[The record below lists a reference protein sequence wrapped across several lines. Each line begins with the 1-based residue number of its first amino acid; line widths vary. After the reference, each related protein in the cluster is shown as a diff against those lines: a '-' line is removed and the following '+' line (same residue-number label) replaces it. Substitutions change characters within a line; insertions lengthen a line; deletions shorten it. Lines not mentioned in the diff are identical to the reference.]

1 MRIVVGGTFE
11 FLHVGHRELLRRA
24 FELGDEVLIGIT
36 SDSFKPGISRG
47 FEERKKA
54 VEEFVSQFGKP
65 YRIVEINDMYGPTL
79 EEEFDAIVVS
89 RETRENAERINE
101 ERIKR
106 GLKRMEIV
114 EIPII
119 VAEDLLPVSSRRIRE
134 GEIDEE
140 GRRIKRMLV
149 RVGSENP
156 SKIRAVKMVF
166 ERIFN
171 FEMEFQG
178 VAVDSG
184 VPPQPV
190 GEDTVR
196 GAKNRA
202 VKALGEADYSVG
214 LEAGLFWEGEM
225 GEYVDR
231 AYCAILDK
239 FGRMTFG
246 HSGGFI
252 YPPEVI
258 RMVKSG
264 LEVGEAMERISGI
277 EEIKKKMGAIGY
289 LSKGIINRDEFNA
302 QAVLMAMIPRI
313 RPELYLKEK

>member
-24 FELGDEVLIGIT
+24 FELGDEILIGVT
-36 SDSFKPGISRG
+36 SDSFKEGISRS
-47 FEERKKA
+47 FEERKRI

-65 YRIVEINDMYGPTL
+65 YRIVEINDIYGPTL
-79 EEEFDAIVVS
+79 DEDFDAIVVS
-89 RETRENAERINE
+89 RETRKNAERINE
-101 ERIKR
+101 ERERR

-134 GEIDEE
+134 GEIDED
-140 GRRIKRMLV
+140 GRRIKKMLV
-149 RVGSENP
+149 RIGSENP

-166 ERIFN
+166 SKIFN
-171 FEMEFQG
+171 FEMEFEG
-178 VAVDSG
+178 VAVDSA
-184 VPPQPV
+184 VPPQPFND
-190 GEDTVR
+190 DTVR

-202 VKALGEADYSVG
+202 RMAIGDADYSVG
-214 LEAGLFWEGEM
+214 LEAGLFWEEEIGD
-225 GEYVDR
+225 YVDR

-239 FGRMTFG
+239 FGRMTLG
-246 HSGGFI
+246 HSGGFL
-252 YPPEVI
+252 YPPEI
-258 RMVKSG
+258 IHMVKSG
-264 LEVGEAMERISGI
+264 LEVGEAMEKISGI

-289 LSKGIINRDEFNA
+289 LSKGLINRDEFNA

-313 RPELYLKEK
+313 RPELYLGRK